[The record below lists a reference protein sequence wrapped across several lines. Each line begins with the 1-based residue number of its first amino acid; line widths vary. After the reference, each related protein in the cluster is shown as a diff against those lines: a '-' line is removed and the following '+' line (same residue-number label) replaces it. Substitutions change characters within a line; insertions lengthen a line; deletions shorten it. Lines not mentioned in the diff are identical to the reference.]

1 MSTTAAAFDAP
12 TSVPRNSPTRV
23 ATASF
28 IGTAIEFYDF
38 YVYATAAALVIGGLA
53 VVTLALR
60 LRDPHEHG
68 SWGLCPSAALGVYCP
83 GCGGLRAVNDLT
95 NGDLAAA
102 ASSNLLFVVAL
113 PFAVVVLALWA
124 FDSWRG
130 TESTIPWPR
139 LKPLVPVLVVA
150 VLAFTVA
157 RNLDVGAWLA
167 P

>member
-1 MSTTAAAFDAP
+1 MTDTLASQQPTEVGRRARLRAP
-12 TSVPRNSPTRV
+12 LLT
-23 ATASF
+23 
-28 IGTAIEFYDF
+28 
-38 YVYATAAALVIGGLA
+38 IGGLA
-53 VVTLALR
+53 ATTVALHF
-60 LRDPHEHG
+60 RDPHSQY
-68 SWGLCPSAALGVYCP
+68 SWGMCPSAALGLSCP

-139 LKPLVPVLVVA
+139 LKPLRPRAGGRGPRLHGGA
-150 VLAFTVA
+150 EPGRRSLARTLS
-157 RNLDVGAWLA
+157 RTRRGGAG
-167 P
+167 

>member
-1 MSTTAAAFDAP
+1 VTETLASQQSTEVGRW
-12 TSVPRNSPTRV
+12 SRLRSPLLT
-23 ATASF
+23 
-28 IGTAIEFYDF
+28 
-38 YVYATAAALVIGGLA
+38 IGGLA
-53 VVTLALR
+53 ATTLALHV
-60 LRDPHEHG
+60 RDPHSQY
-68 SWGLCPSAALGVYCP
+68 SWGLCPSAAMGLSCP

-95 NGDLAAA
+95 NGDVAAA

-130 TESTIPWPR
+130 TPPTIPWPR
-139 LKPLVPVLVVA
+139 LKPLVPVLLVA

-157 RNLDVGAWLA
+157 RNLSVGAWLA